1 MYTEQLVNSLAIF
14 CKGMKA
20 SAGRS
25 RPYYSFVTQ
34 HFLSVKRIKSF
45 NLQITHHHIG
55 EKLRQQRKDSYSD
68 GEWLY
73 QEEIIVSLFFTYR
86 IVAISEINIS

>member
-1 MYTEQLVNSLAIF
+1 MLRLVEVDLIIVLLHSI
-14 CKGMKA
+14 
-20 SAGRS
+20 
-25 RPYYSFVTQ
+25 
-34 HFLSVKRIKSF
+34 FLSVKRIKSF

-55 EKLRQQRKDSYSD
+55 DKLRQQRKDSYSD